1 MLSAPTLA
9 PLSLGLPRGRRCLWP
24 WPGSARPEV
33 RCDGVDFTRE
43 LGLAVNGDPRTN
55 RPPYSSLDR
64 LRNGPRDH
72 PGYRLVLSEAGMSHF
87 QVSQFDGPLDH
98 NFTALEAPL
107 HKSVQQLRDG

>member
-9 PLSLGLPRGRRCLWP
+9 PLSLGLPRGRRCLSR
-24 WPGSARPEV
+24 WPGSARG
-33 RCDGVDFTRE
+33 GVDFTRE
-43 LGLAVNGDPRTN
+43 LGLAVNGDPRVN
-55 RPPYSSLDR
+55 RPPYSSSDR

-87 QVSQFDGPLDH
+87 QVSQFDGALDH